1 MSCIGMYLSETE
13 GQFWLDR
20 RKFLLR
26 KKQLGEKED
35 SPTFLLLCKF
45 CASQM
50 FELFVK
56 GRIDDMGLTSRD
68 RYVDNAIIFLDLF
81 SDVTN
86 GMYLIPMLTILGRAS
101 SPITYHCLIF
111 APSIS

>member
-1 MSCIGMYLSETE
+1 MYLSETE

-26 KKQLGEKED
+26 KKQLGEKEE
-35 SPTFLLLCKF
+35 SPTFLLLRKF

-68 RYVDNAIIFLDLF
+68 RYVNHAIILLLLF
-81 SDVTN
+81 SGVTN
-86 GMYLIPMLTILGRAS
+86 GLCLLPMFFITGLAS
-101 SPITYHCLIF
+101 SHITYHYLMF